1 MNTFFDT
8 CKIIFHMKYLL
19 LIKFDKLKQK
29 IYIFIMVD
37 SKLKGA
43 FSIHN
48 NKMGKDKILIEIFW
62 TIILNKNKKGLT

>member
-1 MNTFFDT
+1 
-8 CKIIFHMKYLL
+8 MKYLL

-48 NKMGKDKILIEIFW
+48 NKMGKDKILIEIF
-62 TIILNKNKKGLT
+62 